1 MGGLKL
7 QQRQHACLLATFVT
21 LPKSPELNGLLL
33 EKRVCAIGD

>member
-21 LPKSPELNGLLL
+21 LPKSPELNGLFF
-33 EKRVCAIGD
+33 EKGVCTMGD